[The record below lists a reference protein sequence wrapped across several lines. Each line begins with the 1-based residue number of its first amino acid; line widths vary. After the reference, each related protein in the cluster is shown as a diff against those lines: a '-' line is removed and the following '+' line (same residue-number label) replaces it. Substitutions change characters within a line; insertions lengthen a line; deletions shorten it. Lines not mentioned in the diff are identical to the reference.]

1 MTLMS
6 EKRKAADEEEV
17 TFYETQTTDV
27 KLSLATAKQMQ
38 EAASRN
44 AARI

>member
-17 TFYETQTTDV
+17 TFYETQIADV
-27 KLSLATAKQMQ
+27 KITLATAKHLQ
-38 EAASRN
+38 EADDSRYCS
-44 AARI
+44 